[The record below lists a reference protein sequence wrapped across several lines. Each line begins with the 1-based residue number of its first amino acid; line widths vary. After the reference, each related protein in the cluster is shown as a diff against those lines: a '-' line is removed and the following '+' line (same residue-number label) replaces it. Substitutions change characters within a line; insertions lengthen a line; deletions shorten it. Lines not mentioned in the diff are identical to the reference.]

1 MPKEISLES
10 LQPQISIKTAYQDF
24 ISYKELQGVAKR
36 TIEQYNYN
44 VNKFVDNCSNSFD
57 MIYLKSDVMKY
68 LSKYNCMT
76 PSAYNNVYKQLNCFL
91 NWCLDQDMIDNNP
104 IKLLKL
110 KKRKESM
117 KAIDINSD
125 IIKKLLSTINLATY
139 NGLRNYTTIIVTMD
153 TGIRPNELFN
163 LKENNINYSN
173 NEILVSESIS
183 KTREQR
189 ILPISIQT
197 RELLIKLNK
206 VKPEIWNNDYV
217 FCTVDGKKM
226 TSTAWSRIMKKY
238 GDKIGY
244 NIKPYDLRHTFA
256 IMFLRNGGNVFILQR
271 IMRSRRFRNDEAL
284 SCYITKRFKRTT

>member
-1 MPKEISLES
+1 M
-10 LQPQISIKTAYQDF
+10 T
-24 ISYKELQGVAKR
+24 
-36 TIEQYNYN
+36 
-44 VNKFVDNCSNSFD
+44 
-57 MIYLKSDVMKY
+57 LKSDVMRY

-91 NWCLDQDMIDNNP
+91 NWCLDQDIIDNNP

-117 KAIDINSD
+117 KAIDIDSD
-125 IIKKLLSTINLATY
+125 IIKKLLSIIDLTTY

-163 LKENNINYSN
+163 IKENNINYSN
-173 NEILVSESIS
+173 NEIVVSESIS

-206 VKPEIWNNDYV
+206 VKPETWNNEYV
-217 FCTVDGKKM
+217 FCTVDGEKM

-238 GDKIGY
+238 SNKIGY

-256 IMFLRNGGNVFILQR
+256 IMFLRNGGNVFVLQR
-271 IMRSRRFRNDEAL
+271 IMRSRGFRNDKKV
-284 SCYITKRFKRTT
+284 SCYISKGFKRTT